1 MFDHSRALRLGHLA
15 TGETESALAS
25 RLAAHGV
32 SVAIDADVP
41 GTLVTARVLL
51 SMLARL
57 PGGLSLDPG
66 ALDRREV
73 EVLVS
78 AVAEVHPDRVIE
90 VRAARANDLRVD
102 VGPRLRGGLHGVPIG
117 HGYRIGWSTWPRAG
131 RSRIGVSGLGAAS
144 TAAALAGEVFK
155 EAAGVSGIR
164 GRRPRSRSFCP
175 VSLSARPE
183 DGPDLPSEWCID
195 GAVAGVGAIGTGIAL
210 ILSLL
215 PIEGALL
222 LIDRQII
229 AIENLGTYSLGGIA
243 DVEERRQKTAVAARV
258 LRNFSTRCFDGD
270 VAHLPTRIDGGL
282 ETWPRV
288 VLAGLDSPEARR
300 DLQQVWP
307 DLLID
312 GATGDTMA
320 GLHEMVGTGQPCME
334 CLFPTAAR
342 STAVEALATAT
353 GLPLDVAAQGSLLLS
368 EEHLEGLAAE
378 RQDRLRPHVGTEI
391 CGLARNLGLTDLDED
406 DYQPA
411 VPFVSLTAATLVVG
425 RLIARSVGRQP
436 RTNVAQ
442 FDVLAGPHLMSRM
455 HRRGVAGCR
464 CDVRRLT
471 ISRVRAV
478 RDGAATHQLSRA
490 RVSR

>member
-1 MFDHSRALRLGHLA
+1 VA
-15 TGETESALAS
+15 TGETESTLAS

-32 SVAIDADVP
+32 SVAIDAGVA
-41 GTLVTARVLL
+41 GTLAAGRVLV
-51 SMLARL
+51 STLARL
-57 PGGLSLDPG
+57 PGGLSLDPDG
-66 ALDRREV
+66 LDRREI
-73 EVLVS
+73 EALLE
-78 AVAEVHPDRVIE
+78 AVAKVHPDRVIE
-90 VRAARANDLRVD
+90 VRTARLNDLRVD
-102 VGPRLRGGLHGVPIG
+102 IGPQMRGGLHGVPIG
-117 HGYRIGWSTWPRAG
+117 HGYRIGWSTPPLSG
-131 RSRIGVSGLGAAS
+131 RSRVGVSGLGSVS
-144 TAAALAGEVFK
+144 TAAALAGEIFK

-183 DGPDLPSEWCID
+183 DGPDLPPDWRLD

-210 ILSLL
+210 VLSLL
-215 PIEGALL
+215 PIAGVLL
-222 LIDRQII
+222 LIDRQVI
-229 AIENLGTYSLGGIA
+229 AIANLGTYSLGGIA
-243 DVEERRQKTAVAARV
+243 DVEERRPKTVVAARV

-270 VAHLPTRIDGGL
+270 VADLPARIDGGL
-282 ETWPRV
+282 EIWPRV
-288 VLAGLDSPEARR
+288 ILAGLDSPDARR
-300 DLQQVWP
+300 DLQQIWP

-320 GLHEMVGTGQPCME
+320 GMHEVIGAGQPCME
-334 CLFPTAAR
+334 CLFPPGAR

-353 GLPLDVAAQGSLLLS
+353 GLSLDIAGQGSMVLS

-378 RQDRLRPHVGTEI
+378 RQSRLRPLVGSQI
-391 CGLARNLGLTDLDED
+391 CGLASALGLTDLDED

-464 CDVRRLT
+464 CDLRRST
-471 ISRVRAV
+471 ISRVRAL
-478 RDGAATHQLSRA
+478 RDGAATPESARA
-490 RVSR
+490 TVSS

>member
-1 MFDHSRALRLGHLA
+1 MLDHSRALRLGHVA

-32 SVAIDADVP
+32 SVAIDADVA

-51 SMLARL
+51 STLARL
-57 PGGLSLDPG
+57 PGRLSLDPG
-66 ALDRREV
+66 RLDRREI
-73 EVLVS
+73 ETLLE
-78 AVAEVHPDRVIE
+78 AVAAVHPDRAIE
-90 VRAARANDLRVD
+90 VRPARPNDLRVD
-102 VGPRLRGGLHGVPIG
+102 IGPRMRGGLHGVPIG
-117 HGYRIGWSTWPRAG
+117 HGYRIGWSTPARAS
-131 RSRIGVSGLGAAS
+131 RSRVAASGLGSVS

-164 GRRPRSRSFCP
+164 GRRPRSRPFCP
-175 VSLSARPE
+175 VSLNARPE
-183 DGPDLPSEWCID
+183 DGPDLPPDWRID
-195 GAVAGVGAIGTGIAL
+195 GALAGLGAIGTGTAL

-215 PIEGALL
+215 PIAGRLL
-222 LIDRQII
+222 LIDRQVI

-243 DVEERRQKTAVAARV
+243 DVEARRPKTAVAAEV
-258 LRNFSTRCFDGD
+258 LGDFTTRCFDGD
-270 VAHLPTRIDGGL
+270 VAELSARIDGGI
-282 ETWPRV
+282 EAWPQV
-288 VLAGLDSPEARR
+288 VLAGLDSPDARR

-320 GLHEMVGTGQPCME
+320 GLHEVVGGGRPCME
-334 CLFPTAAR
+334 CLFPAATR

-353 GLPLDVAAQGSLLLS
+353 GLPLDIAAQGSLVLS
-368 EEHLEGLAAE
+368 EEHLDGLAAE
-378 RQDRLRPHVGTEI
+378 RRDRLRPHVGREI
-391 CGLARNLGLTDLDED
+391 CGLARALGLTDLDDD

-425 RLIARSVGRQP
+425 RLIARSVGMQP

-464 CDVRRLT
+464 CDVRRST
-471 ISRVRAV
+471 ISRVRAL
-478 RDGAATHQLSRA
+478 RTATPEALRA
-490 RVSR
+490 TVSS